1 MKLFQNGQKHK
12 NCHTR
17 WSDQIGIAFIR
28 FFVIENMEM
37 GTFYDVL
44 RKKSIFCCFCEISE
58 DFSSKKQ
65 KKSIFPKTSKLVPIP
80 MFSMTKNRMKAI
92 LIWSDHLVQIVAV
105 LVFLAILEQ
114 LQLSKLL
121 NHRNNHLFRVTE
133 FIPGAQKLAQ
143 SMN

>member
-1 MKLFQNGQKHK
+1 
-12 NCHTR
+12 
-17 WSDQIGIAFIR
+17 
-28 FFVIENMEM
+28 
-37 GTFYDVL
+37 
-44 RKKSIFCCFCEISE
+44 
-58 DFSSKKQ
+58 
-65 KKSIFPKTSKLVPIP
+65 

-92 LIWSDHLVQIVAV
+92 PGVAV

-121 NHRNNHLFRVTE
+121 NHRNNHLFRVTG

>member
-1 MKLFQNGQKHK
+1 MK
-12 NCHTR
+12 
-17 WSDQIGIAFIR
+17 IGAHSHVFDAEKSNESIPDLIR
-28 FFVIENMEM
+28 PP
-37 GTFYDVL
+37 
-44 RKKSIFCCFCEISE
+44 C
-58 DFSSKKQ
+58 
-65 KKSIFPKTSKLVPIP
+65 
-80 MFSMTKNRMKAI
+80 
-92 LIWSDHLVQIVAV
+92 VAV